1 MRLARWAWW
10 MSIVALSGLI
20 LANSWRYFSLRGN
33 FGFLVE
39 KGELASEVPW
49 RTAFYVHVA
58 GGMACLAAGPLLL
71 WNGLLR
77 FSPRLHRWL
86 GRGYAVAVLGCAGP
100 TGLYMAFHAKGGV
113 AGAVGFLALGLLWWG
128 ETALGVREAVAR
140 RVAEH
145 RRWMQRSYAMAL
157 SAVFFRVIQLALHAP
172 GVPEEANYVISIW
185 LSLAASAAV
194 GEWMAR
200 PASALKGATA

>member
-1 MRLARWAWW
+1 MRLSRWIWW
-10 MSIVALSGLI
+10 TSIVALSGLI
-20 LANSWRYFSLRGN
+20 LANSWPYFSLRGN

-49 RTAFYVHVA
+49 RSAFYVHIA

-86 GRGYAVAVLGCAGP
+86 GRGYAAAVLGCAGP
-100 TGLYMAFHAKGGV
+100 TGIYLAFHAKGGV
-113 AGAVGFLALGLLWWG
+113 AGAAGFLVLGVLWWV
-128 ETALGVREAVAR
+128 ETAQGVRAAVAR
-140 RVAEH
+140 RIPEH
-145 RRWMQRSYAMAL
+145 RRWMQRSYAVAL
-157 SAVFFRVIQLALHAP
+157 SAVFFRVIQLAIDPL
-172 GVPEEANYVISIW
+172 GVSPDASYVISLW
-185 LSLAASAAV
+185 LSLAASVAA

-200 PASALKGATA
+200 PAAPLKGVVA

>member
-10 MSIVALSGLI
+10 MSILALSGLI
-20 LANSWRYFSLRGN
+20 LVNSWPYFSLRGN

-39 KGELASEVPW
+39 KGALASEVPW

-86 GRGYAVAVLGCAGP
+86 GRGYALAVLGCAGP
-100 TGLYMAFHAKGGV
+100 TGIYMAFHAKGGV
-113 AGAVGFLALGLLWWG
+113 PGALGFLVLGLLWWG
-128 ETALGVREAVAR
+128 ETALGVQAAVAR
-140 RVAEH
+140 RFAEH

-157 SAVFFRVIQLALHAP
+157 SAVFFRVIQLAIDPL
-172 GVPEEANYVISIW
+172 GTSPEADYVISLW
-185 LSLAASAAV
+185 LSLAASVAA

-200 PASALKGATA
+200 PAAPLKGVLA